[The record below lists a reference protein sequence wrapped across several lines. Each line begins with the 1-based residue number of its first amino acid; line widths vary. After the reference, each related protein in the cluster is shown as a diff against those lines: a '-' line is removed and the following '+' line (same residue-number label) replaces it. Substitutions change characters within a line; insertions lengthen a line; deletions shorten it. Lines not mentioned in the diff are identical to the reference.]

1 MKENEREGCFA
12 KPPVEH
18 IGIKNLK
25 SWTSVNRGAIILSTL
40 LQSSLIK
47 ELQIK
52 SQVDGKA

>member
-52 SQVDGKA
+52 SKVD